1 MNDLKMLDI
10 VENTFAN
17 LIKKNVL
24 LFKFV
29 FLRLLVRL

>member
-10 VENTFAN
+10 VENIFAN
-17 LIKKNVL
+17 LIKNVL
-24 LFKFV
+24 FFKFV

>member
-10 VENTFAN
+10 VENTLAN

>member
-1 MNDLKMLDI
+1 MLDI
-10 VENTFAN
+10 VENTLAN